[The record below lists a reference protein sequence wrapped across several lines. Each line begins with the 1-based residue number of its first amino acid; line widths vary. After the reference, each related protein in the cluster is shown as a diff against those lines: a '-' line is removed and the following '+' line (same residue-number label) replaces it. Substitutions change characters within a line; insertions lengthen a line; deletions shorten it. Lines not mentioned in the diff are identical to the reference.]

1 MKKLAAIF
9 TFLLAFTISANAQ
22 ESTLAPEDAAKKDV
36 LELHEAVNLTDSQQM
51 HLTSLFKMKH
61 EIMQDPNIPETRKK
75 DMSHSVALKLGSTI
89 DEKQMGI
96 LNSNPELLERLT
108 K

>member
-9 TFLLAFTISANAQ
+9 TFLLAFSLSANAQ
-22 ESTLAPEDAAKKDV
+22 QSGMSADEAAKKDV
-36 LELHEAVNLTDSQQM
+36 SELHQVVTLTDSQQQN
-51 HLTSLFKMKH
+51 LVPLFKMKH
-61 EIMQDPNIPETRKK
+61 ETMQDATISAERKK
-75 DMSHSVALKLGSTI
+75 EMSRAVASKISSTI
-89 DEKQMGI
+89 DDKQQEK